1 MAVVVQDELIFEV
14 PGPWWRWTPPS
25 NPGVAVLGIIEIFFT
40 PLDDFLVGPVI
51 GAKSVAVKALFP
63 LLVIF
68 AGEGLRVQ
76 RDD

>member
-1 MAVVVQDELIFEV
+1 MAVVLQDDLVFEV

-40 PLDDFLVGPVI
+40 PLDDFPVGPVI

-63 LLVIF
+63 LLVVF
-68 AGEGLRVQ
+68 AGEGLGVQ